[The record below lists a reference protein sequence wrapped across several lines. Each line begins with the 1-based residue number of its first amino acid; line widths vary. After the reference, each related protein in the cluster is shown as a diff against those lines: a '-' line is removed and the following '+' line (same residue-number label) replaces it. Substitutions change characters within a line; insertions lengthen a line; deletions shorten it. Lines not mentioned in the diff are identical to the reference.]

1 MYKIKNGYLY
11 FISEELNKTYIL
23 NCITKDV
30 MELDDVGTE
39 LIKELLISNDLVR
52 LEEIISLFEGVDLFE
67 KRSA

>member
-1 MYKIKNGYLY
+1 
-11 FISEELNKTYIL
+11 
-23 NCITKDV
+23 